1 MSAGLVAGGLV
12 LFGIEKA
19 VEADEEQR
27 EAAKAQKEANR
38 IQTAEQKVKDIR
50 ERKQMA
56 RQERI
61 RRAQVL
67 QASDTSGTAGGSGQ
81 AGALGAMQTIFAANR
96 AASRGSQ
103 LTAMNVSMW
112 NQKAADAM
120 TRANTAQALSSLS
133 FQLASMAPT
142 GK

>member
-1 MSAGLVAGGLV
+1 MGGTIGL
-12 LFGIEKA
+12 GIEQA
-19 VEADEEQR
+19 YTADEEQR
-27 EAAKAQKEANR
+27 KAAEAQKEANA
-38 IQTAEQKVKDIR
+38 IATAEQKVKDIR

-67 QASDTSGTAGGSGQ
+67 QASDTSGVAGGSGQ
-81 AGALGAMQTIFAANR
+81 QGALAAMKTIFAANR

-103 LTAMNVSMW
+103 LTALNVSMW

-120 TRANTAQALSSLS
+120 TRANTAQAMSNLS

-142 GK
+142 GKG